1 MEETVRLN
9 KFLSEKGI
17 CSRREAD
24 RLVDE
29 GKVMVNGVCA
39 VMGQKVSSADEIVV
53 DGKKVSTKQVKPV
66 LIAVN
71 KPAGIV
77 CTTARFEGEKN
88 IVDMVKYPTRIY
100 PIGRLDKESE
110 GLILM
115 TNLGDLA
122 NEISKASN
130 SHEKEYVVTVN
141 NQVTESFLDKM
152 RRGMHLE
159 ELNADTMPCVCT
171 KTGNREFHI
180 ILKQGLNRQI
190 RRMCAACGY
199 RVETLKRIRIMNIH
213 LGNIPQGNFRNVT
226 DLLKHDAA
234 IFEEISESEC
244 FEFRVTEQWR
254 NLQAFK

>member
-115 TNLGDLA
+115 TNLGELA

-141 NQVTESFLDKM
+141 NQVTESFFDKM

-226 DLLKHDAA
+226 DA
-234 IFEEISESEC
+234 
-244 FEFRVTEQWR
+244 EFDK
-254 NLQAFK
+254 LIKML

>member
-115 TNLGDLA
+115 TNLGELA
-122 NEISKASN
+122 HEISKASN

-226 DLLKHDAA
+226 DA
-234 IFEEISESEC
+234 
-244 FEFRVTEQWR
+244 EFDK
-254 NLQAFK
+254 LIKML

>member
-29 GKVMVNGVCA
+29 GKITVNGVRA

-53 DGKKVSTKQVKPV
+53 DGKKVSTKKVKPV

-77 CTTARFEGEKN
+77 CTTARFEGERN

-130 SHEKEYVVTVN
+130 AHEKEYVVTVN
-141 NQVTESFLDKM
+141 NQVTESFLDRLRK
-152 RRGMHLE
+152 GMHLD

-226 DLLKHDAA
+226 DA
-234 IFEEISESEC
+234 
-244 FEFRVTEQWR
+244 EFDK
-254 NLQAFK
+254 LIKDL

>member
-213 LGNIPQGNFRNVT
+213 LGNIPQGNFRNVA
-226 DLLKHDAA
+226 DA
-234 IFEEISESEC
+234 
-244 FEFRVTEQWR
+244 EFDKLIKT
-254 NLQAFK
+254 L

>member
-29 GKVMVNGVCA
+29 GKDMVNGVCA

-152 RRGMHLE
+152 RRGMHLD

-226 DLLKHDAA
+226 DA
-234 IFEEISESEC
+234 
-244 FEFRVTEQWR
+244 EFDK
-254 NLQAFK
+254 LIKDL

>member
-53 DGKKVSTKQVKPV
+53 NGKKVSTKQVKPV

-226 DLLKHDAA
+226 DA
-234 IFEEISESEC
+234 
-244 FEFRVTEQWR
+244 EFDKLIKT
-254 NLQAFK
+254 L

>member
-213 LGNIPQGNFRNVT
+213 LGNIPQGNFRNVIDAEFDKLIK
-226 DLLKHDAA
+226 DL
-234 IFEEISESEC
+234 
-244 FEFRVTEQWR
+244 
-254 NLQAFK
+254 

>member
-66 LIAVN
+66 VIAVN

-226 DLLKHDAA
+226 DA
-234 IFEEISESEC
+234 
-244 FEFRVTEQWR
+244 EFDKLIKT
-254 NLQAFK
+254 L

>member
-190 RRMCAACGY
+190 RRMCAACDY

-226 DLLKHDAA
+226 DA
-234 IFEEISESEC
+234 
-244 FEFRVTEQWR
+244 EFDKLIKT
-254 NLQAFK
+254 L

>member
-88 IVDMVKYPTRIY
+88 IVDMVKYTTRIY

-110 GLILM
+110 VLILM

-226 DLLKHDAA
+226 DA
-234 IFEEISESEC
+234 
-244 FEFRVTEQWR
+244 EFDKLIKT
-254 NLQAFK
+254 L

>member
-152 RRGMHLE
+152 RRGMHLD

-171 KTGNREFHI
+171 TTGNREFHI

-226 DLLKHDAA
+226 DA
-234 IFEEISESEC
+234 
-244 FEFRVTEQWR
+244 EFDK
-254 NLQAFK
+254 LIKDL

>member
-100 PIGRLDKESE
+100 PIGRLDKESA

-152 RRGMHLE
+152 RRGMHLD

-226 DLLKHDAA
+226 DA
-234 IFEEISESEC
+234 
-244 FEFRVTEQWR
+244 EFDK
-254 NLQAFK
+254 LIKDL

>member
-39 VMGQKVSSADEIVV
+39 VMGQKVSSADESVV

-152 RRGMHLE
+152 RRGMHLD

-226 DLLKHDAA
+226 DA
-234 IFEEISESEC
+234 
-244 FEFRVTEQWR
+244 EFDK
-254 NLQAFK
+254 LIKDL

>member
-24 RLVDE
+24 RLVDV
-29 GKVMVNGVCA
+29 GKVMVNGVCG

-115 TNLGDLA
+115 TNLGELA

-226 DLLKHDAA
+226 DA
-234 IFEEISESEC
+234 
-244 FEFRVTEQWR
+244 EFDK
-254 NLQAFK
+254 LIKML

>member
-29 GKVMVNGVCA
+29 GKVMVNGGCA

-226 DLLKHDAA
+226 DA
-234 IFEEISESEC
+234 
-244 FEFRVTEQWR
+244 EFDKLINT
-254 NLQAFK
+254 L

>member
-1 MEETVRLN
+1 MVETVRLN

-226 DLLKHDAA
+226 DA
-234 IFEEISESEC
+234 
-244 FEFRVTEQWR
+244 EFDK
-254 NLQAFK
+254 LIKDL

>member
-24 RLVDE
+24 RLVGE

-226 DLLKHDAA
+226 DA
-234 IFEEISESEC
+234 
-244 FEFRVTEQWR
+244 EFDKLIKT
-254 NLQAFK
+254 L

>member
-77 CTTARFEGEKN
+77 CTTARFEGEEN

-226 DLLKHDAA
+226 DA
-234 IFEEISESEC
+234 
-244 FEFRVTEQWR
+244 EFDKLIKT
-254 NLQAFK
+254 L

>member
-39 VMGQKVSSADEIVV
+39 VMGQKVSSADKIVV

-152 RRGMHLE
+152 RRGMHLD

-226 DLLKHDAA
+226 DA
-234 IFEEISESEC
+234 
-244 FEFRVTEQWR
+244 EFDK
-254 NLQAFK
+254 LIKDL

>member
-152 RRGMHLE
+152 RSGMHLE

-226 DLLKHDAA
+226 DA
-234 IFEEISESEC
+234 
-244 FEFRVTEQWR
+244 EFDK
-254 NLQAFK
+254 LIKDL

>member
-159 ELNADTMPCVCT
+159 EVNADTMPCVCT

-226 DLLKHDAA
+226 DA
-234 IFEEISESEC
+234 
-244 FEFRVTEQWR
+244 EFDKLIKT
-254 NLQAFK
+254 L

>member
-141 NQVTESFLDKM
+141 NQVTESFLDKI

-226 DLLKHDAA
+226 DA
-234 IFEEISESEC
+234 
-244 FEFRVTEQWR
+244 EFDKLIKT
-254 NLQAFK
+254 L

>member
-88 IVDMVKYPTRIY
+88 IVDMVKYPNRIY

-141 NQVTESFLDKM
+141 NQVTEIFLDKM
-152 RRGMHLE
+152 RLGMHLE

-226 DLLKHDAA
+226 DA
-234 IFEEISESEC
+234 
-244 FEFRVTEQWR
+244 EFDKLIKT
-254 NLQAFK
+254 L

>member
-1 MEETVRLN
+1 MRCLFTKKGYLYMEETVRLN

-226 DLLKHDAA
+226 DA
-234 IFEEISESEC
+234 
-244 FEFRVTEQWR
+244 EFDK
-254 NLQAFK
+254 LIKDL

>member
-190 RRMCAACGY
+190 RRMCVACGY

-226 DLLKHDAA
+226 DA
-234 IFEEISESEC
+234 
-244 FEFRVTEQWR
+244 EFDK
-254 NLQAFK
+254 LIKDL

>member
-39 VMGQKVSSADEIVV
+39 VMGQKVSSADAIVV

-226 DLLKHDAA
+226 DA
-234 IFEEISESEC
+234 
-244 FEFRVTEQWR
+244 EFDKLIKT
-254 NLQAFK
+254 L

>member
-53 DGKKVSTKQVKPV
+53 DGKKVSSKQGKPV

-226 DLLKHDAA
+226 DA
-234 IFEEISESEC
+234 
-244 FEFRVTEQWR
+244 EFDKLIKT
-254 NLQAFK
+254 L

>member
-29 GKVMVNGVCA
+29 GKIIVNGVRA

-53 DGKKVSTKQVKPV
+53 DGKKVSTKKVKPV

-77 CTTARFEGEKN
+77 CTTARFEGERN

-130 SHEKEYVVTVN
+130 AHEKEYVVTVN
-141 NQVTESFLDKM
+141 NQVTESFLDRLRK
-152 RRGMHLE
+152 GMHLD

-226 DLLKHDAA
+226 DA
-234 IFEEISESEC
+234 
-244 FEFRVTEQWR
+244 EFDK
-254 NLQAFK
+254 LIKDL

>member
-152 RRGMHLE
+152 RRGMHLD

-199 RVETLKRIRIMNIH
+199 RVETLKRIRIINIH

-226 DLLKHDAA
+226 DA
-234 IFEEISESEC
+234 
-244 FEFRVTEQWR
+244 EFDK
-254 NLQAFK
+254 LIKDL

>member
-29 GKVMVNGVCA
+29 GKVMVNGVYA

-226 DLLKHDAA
+226 DA
-234 IFEEISESEC
+234 
-244 FEFRVTEQWR
+244 EFDK
-254 NLQAFK
+254 LIKDL

>member
-213 LGNIPQGNFRNVT
+213 LGNIPQGNFRTVT
-226 DLLKHDAA
+226 DA
-234 IFEEISESEC
+234 
-244 FEFRVTEQWR
+244 EFDK
-254 NLQAFK
+254 LIKDL

>member
-213 LGNIPQGNFRNVT
+213 LGNIPQGNFHNVT
-226 DLLKHDAA
+226 DA
-234 IFEEISESEC
+234 
-244 FEFRVTEQWR
+244 EFDKLIKT
-254 NLQAFK
+254 L

>member
-1 MEETVRLN
+1 MEETARLN

-88 IVDMVKYPTRIY
+88 IVDMVIYPTRIY

-152 RRGMHLE
+152 RRGMHLD

-226 DLLKHDAA
+226 DA
-234 IFEEISESEC
+234 
-244 FEFRVTEQWR
+244 EFDK
-254 NLQAFK
+254 LIKDL

>member
-115 TNLGDLA
+115 TNLGELA

-152 RRGMHLE
+152 RRGMHLD

-226 DLLKHDAA
+226 DA
-234 IFEEISESEC
+234 
-244 FEFRVTEQWR
+244 EFDK
-254 NLQAFK
+254 LIKDL

>member
-77 CTTARFEGEKN
+77 CTTARSEGEKN

-226 DLLKHDAA
+226 DA
-234 IFEEISESEC
+234 
-244 FEFRVTEQWR
+244 EFDK
-254 NLQAFK
+254 LIKDL

>member
-141 NQVTESFLDKM
+141 NQITESFLDKM

-226 DLLKHDAA
+226 DA
-234 IFEEISESEC
+234 
-244 FEFRVTEQWR
+244 EFDKLIKT
-254 NLQAFK
+254 L

>member
-122 NEISKASN
+122 NEISKASK

-226 DLLKHDAA
+226 DA
-234 IFEEISESEC
+234 
-244 FEFRVTEQWR
+244 EFDKLIKT
-254 NLQAFK
+254 L

>member
-159 ELNADTMPCVCT
+159 ELNADTMPCVFT

-226 DLLKHDAA
+226 DA
-234 IFEEISESEC
+234 
-244 FEFRVTEQWR
+244 EFDK
-254 NLQAFK
+254 LIKDL